1 VNLRKGIFSGFSK
14 KKELNRAIKNIFGF
28 RPGNIFL
35 YNLALRHR
43 SAAVTVN
50 QKIIVSNE
58 RLEYLGDAIL
68 SAIVAEYLFKK
79 FPSKDEGFLT
89 EMRSK
94 IVNREQLNKL
104 VAKLGIEQFIRVT
117 NEQAPKNLYGNAFEA
132 LVGAIYLDK
141 GFITCKKAI
150 INRIIKI
157 HYDTDELEAT
167 QINYKSLL
175 LEWAQHEKKKVGF
188 HPSTIFLPSRAKQY
202 QVELTIDGSPYGTA
216 IDDTI
221 RGAEKLAAEKTWK
234 MLAEMGKGEKK
245 WGGVVT
251 PIHNHR

>member
-1 VNLRKGIFSGFSK
+1 MDLKKGIFSKLSPQ
-14 KKELNRAIKNIFGF
+14 KELSCVIKNIFGF
-28 RPGNIFL
+28 RPGNVFL
-35 YNLALRHR
+35 YNLAFRHR
-43 SAAVTVN
+43 SATVTIN
-50 QKIIVSNE
+50 QKIKVSNE

-94 IVNREQLNKL
+94 IVNRERLNKL
-104 VAKLGIEQFIRVT
+104 VTKLGIERFICVG
-117 NEQAPKNLYGNAFEA
+117 NEQASKNLYGDTFEA

-150 INRIIKI
+150 INRIIKM
-157 HYDTDELEAT
+157 HYDIDELEAT

-175 LEWAQHEKKKVGF
+175 LEWAQHEKKKVVF

-202 QVELTIDGSPYGTA
+202 QVELTIDGSPYSSA
-216 IDDTI
+216 IDNTI
-221 RGAEKLAAEKTWK
+221 RGAEKLAAEKTWE
-234 MLAEMGKGEKK
+234 MLAEAVKGVKK
-245 WGGVVT
+245 
-251 PIHNHR
+251 